1 MLAKFIDDT
10 DLSGLTN
17 ATDRERT
24 FKIIYMGFSNKKKQT
39 RGYNKYKGKV
49 TELIKMQL
57 SRSSCEKLSGTR
69 HQQQVQEPVRW
80 YACNTHMHTHSN
92 TIAFKGWKGP

>member
-24 FKIIYMGFSNKKKQT
+24 FKIIYVGFSSKKKRM
-39 RGYNKYKGKV
+39 RGYNKDKGKV

-57 SRSSCEKLSGTR
+57 SRKVHVKNYLGLGINCK
-69 HQQQVQEPVRW
+69 
-80 YACNTHMHTHSN
+80 
-92 TIAFKGWKGP
+92 FKSQ